1 MRKLTK
7 VCQKLIMASWIFT
20 LTLPAYANQKEKALQ
35 PNTQTDKQP
44 VRTSAVKGKIT
55 DANGES
61 IIGAT
66 IMVKGTSTG
75 TVSDMDGQFT
85 LPSIR
90 EKSVLV
96 ISYVGYKT
104 REVTAN
110 RSELDIVLEE
120 DSETLDEVVVTGYGT
135 LKKTQLV
142 GAVENL
148 SGKALEGRTN
158 SSITRSLQG
167 QIPGLNIIQVDGKP
181 THQGEVYVRGGKTS
195 YNTRVSMNNAD
206 GVYKTIGQGGS
217 ALVLIDGVEGD
228 LTSVNPE
235 DVETVSVLKDAASA
249 AVYGARGAFGVI
261 LITTKKPVQER
272 VRINYNGSFSVNRRT
287 VLWEDNLVTDGL
299 VWLDNFVNFFQNDTR
314 TPTSSKIGRASCR
327 ERV

>member
-158 SSITRSLQG
+158 SSITRTLQG

-181 THQGEVYVRGGKTS
+181 THQG
-195 YNTRVSMNNAD
+195 
-206 GVYKTIGQGGS
+206 
-217 ALVLIDGVEGD
+217 
-228 LTSVNPE
+228 
-235 DVETVSVLKDAASA
+235 
-249 AVYGARGAFGVI
+249 
-261 LITTKKPVQER
+261 
-272 VRINYNGSFSVNRRT
+272 
-287 VLWEDNLVTDGL
+287 
-299 VWLDNFVNFFQNDTR
+299 
-314 TPTSSKIGRASCR
+314 
-327 ERV
+327 